1 MSLSQ
6 ELSEIANASLGPKYI
21 NEPGVR
27 IVTIK
32 SYKLSEDDKDYK
44 GKPYIEFSLEDKEGK
59 INNAKFYRVSPEDS
73 EDIKSFKVKM
83 IKEFLTNA
91 EVDESKI
98 KEAKAYL
105 NSVLGKSIKVLFRSE
120 EYVSYDKNNMLK
132 PELREIVK
140 YGWSANVKSEIFGNQ
155 SHFRK
160 PLSADKLT
168 KYEFELDK
176 WNKEVGSTQTDKSK
190 SVFDEPEQE
199 LNSSNTTEEEDDLP
213 FN

>member
-6 ELSEIANASLGPKYI
+6 ELNEIANASLGPKYI
-21 NEPGVR
+21 NEPGVK

-44 GKPYIEFSLEDKEGK
+44 GKPYIEFSLVDKEGK

-73 EDIKSFKVKM
+73 DEIKSFKVKM

-91 EVDESKI
+91 EVDETKI
-98 KEAKAYL
+98 KDAKAYL
-105 NSVLGKSIKVLFRSE
+105 NSVLDKSIKVLFRAE

-132 PELREIVK
+132 PEIKEIVK
-140 YGWSANVKSEIFGNQ
+140 YGWSANIKSEIYGNQ

-160 PLSADKLT
+160 PLSADKLN

-176 WNKEVGSTQTDKSK
+176 WTKEYGNSGVDKSK
-190 SVFDEPEQE
+190 SAFDGPTEEIS
-199 LNSSNTTEEEDDLP
+199 SSNKEEEDDDLP
-213 FN
+213 F